1 VSKGTTAARTRWQ
14 ALAMGLATASAIGL
28 LAGPAVAGDDP
39 DEVSGNPRCP
49 AGTTGLKIEPVKSG
63 TYTDGRLRISLDVQA
78 SAKTIAFR
86 SNLGLDE
93 VIVKGGPAAN
103 IYAYGKG
110 TSGSG
115 LHAPVNASGGW
126 AGLSHVDFCYGRAVQ
141 QPPHEEPPSDQA
153 PAEQVPG
160 EQPPAEQPPGEQP
173 PAEQQPE
180 EPGDGTPVDPF
191 AAPGPAAGQ
200 APGIGVS
207 GTRVVSGRAVLAR
220 LPRCATSRYRLTVR
234 GRAMRSIAVYV
245 NGRKVRTVRV
255 ARGRTSV
262 TVALARAGRVQKVH
276 ARVTFDASA
285 RTRARDLRMTILPCA
300 PGSARPTFTG

>member
-1 VSKGTTAARTRWQ
+1 VSKGITAAHARWR

-39 DEVSGNPRCP
+39 HEVSGNPRCP

-63 TYTDGRLRISLDVQA
+63 TYTDGKLRISLDVQA
-78 SAKTIAFR
+78 SAKTVAFR
-86 SNLGLDE
+86 SNVGLDE

-141 QPPHEEPPSDQA
+141 QPPHEEPP
-153 PAEQVPG
+153 AEQPPS
-160 EQPPAEQPPGEQP
+160 EQPPAQQPPAEQP

-180 EPGDGTPVDPF
+180 QPSDGTPVDPF
-191 AAPGPAAGQ
+191 AAPSPAAGQ
-200 APGIGVS
+200 APGIRVS

-220 LPRCATSRYRLTVR
+220 VPRCATSRYRLTVR

-245 NGRKVRTVRV
+245 NGRKIRTVRV

-262 TVALARAGRVQKVH
+262 TVALARAGRVQRVH
-276 ARVTFDASA
+276 AHVTFDASA

-300 PGSARPTFTG
+300 PGSTRPTFTG

>member
-1 VSKGTTAARTRWQ
+1 MSKGTTAAPARWR

-39 DEVSGNPRCP
+39 QEVSGNPRCP
-49 AGTTGLKIEPVKSG
+49 AGTTSLKIEPVESG

-78 SAKTIAFR
+78 SAKTVAFR

-103 IYAYGKG
+103 VYAYGKG

-141 QPPHEEPPSDQA
+141 QPPREEPPS
-153 PAEQVPG
+153 
-160 EQPPAEQPPGEQP
+160 EQPPGEQPPGEQP
-173 PAEQQPE
+173 PAEQPPAEQ
-180 EPGDGTPVDPF
+180 
-191 AAPGPAAGQ
+191 APAAQQPTDSTPAETYVAPSAAVRQ
-200 APGIGVS
+200 ARPRSGVS
-207 GTRVVSGRAVLAR
+207 GTRVVSGRAVLAH
-220 LPRCATSRYRLTVR
+220 PSRCATRRYRLTIR

-245 NGRKVRTVRV
+245 NGRKVRSVDV

-262 TVALARAGRVQKVH
+262 TIALDRAGAVQRVR

>member
-1 VSKGTTAARTRWQ
+1 VRARWR

-28 LAGPAVAGDDP
+28 LAGPAIAGDDP
-39 DEVSGNPRCP
+39 QEVSGNPRCP
-49 AGTTGLKIEPVKSG
+49 DGTTGLKIEPVKSG
-63 TYTDGRLRISLDVQA
+63 TYTDGRLRIALDVQT
-78 SAKTIAFR
+78 SAKTVAFH

-103 IYAYGKG
+103 VYAYGKG

-126 AGLSHVDFCYGRAVQ
+126 AGLSHVDFCYGGAIRQ
-141 QPPHEEPPSDQA
+141 PPSDQA
-153 PAEQVPG
+153 PAEQ
-160 EQPPAEQPPGEQP
+160 PPAEQPPAAQP
-173 PAEQQPE
+173 AAEQQPE
-180 EPGDGTPVDPF
+180 APGDGTPVDPF
-191 AAPGPAAGQ
+191 AAPGLAAGQ

-207 GTRVVSGRAVLAR
+207 GTRVVSGRAALAR
-220 LPRCATSRYRLTVR
+220 LPRCAASRYRLTVR
-234 GRAMRSIAVYV
+234 GRAMRSIAVFV
-245 NGRKVRTVRV
+245 NGRQVRTVRV

-262 TVALARAGRVQKVH
+262 TVALTRAGRVQRLH

>member
-1 VSKGTTAARTRWQ
+1 VSKGTTAVRARWR
-14 ALAMGLATASAIGL
+14 ALGMGLATASAIGL
-28 LAGPAVAGDDP
+28 LAGPAIAGDDP
-39 DEVSGNPRCP
+39 QEVGGNPRCP
-49 AGTTGLKIEPVKSG
+49 DGTTGLKIEPVKSG
-63 TYTDGRLRISLDVQA
+63 TYTDGRLRIALDVQT
-78 SAKTIAFR
+78 SAKTVAFR

-103 IYAYGKG
+103 VYAYGKG

-126 AGLSHVDFCYGRAVQ
+126 AGLSHVDFCYGGAIR
-141 QPPHEEPPSDQA
+141 QPPSEQPPSDQA
-153 PAEQVPG
+153 PAVQPPAEQPAA
-160 EQPPAEQPPGEQP
+160 EQPPAEQPA
-173 PAEQQPE
+173 AEQQPE

-191 AAPGPAAGQ
+191 AAPGLAAGQ

-220 LPRCATSRYRLTVR
+220 LPRCAASRYRLTVR
-234 GRAMRSIAVYV
+234 GRAMRSIAVFV
-245 NGRKVRTVRV
+245 NGREVRTVRV

-262 TVALARAGRVQKVH
+262 TVALTRAGRVQRVH

>member
-1 VSKGTTAARTRWQ
+1 MSKGMTAARTRWR

-39 DEVSGNPRCP
+39 REVSGNPRCP
-49 AGTTGLKIEPVKSG
+49 DGTTGLKIEPVKSG
-63 TYTDGRLRISLDVQA
+63 TYTDGKLRISLDVQA
-78 SAKTIAFR
+78 SAKTVAFR

-115 LHAPVNASGGW
+115 LHAPANASGGW

-141 QPPHEEPPSDQA
+141 QPPTDQAPGEEPPAQ
-153 PAEQVPG
+153 
-160 EQPPAEQPPGEQP
+160 QPPAEQAPVEQP
-173 PAEQQPE
+173 PAAQQQEE
-180 EPGDGTPVDPF
+180 EPTDGTPVDPF
-191 AAPGPAAGQ
+191 AAANQ
-200 APGIGVS
+200 APQIGVS

-255 ARGRTSV
+255 PRGRTSV
-262 TVALARAGRVQKVH
+262 TVALTRAGRVQRVR
-276 ARVTFDASA
+276 ARVTFDLSA

-300 PGSARPTFTG
+300 PGSARPKFTG

>member
-1 VSKGTTAARTRWQ
+1 
-14 ALAMGLATASAIGL
+14 MGLATASAIGL
-28 LAGPAVAGDDP
+28 LAGPAAAGDEPQLVD
-39 DEVSGNPRCP
+39 GNPRCP

-63 TYTDGRLRISLDVQA
+63 TYTDGTLRITIDVQA
-78 SAKTIAFR
+78 AAKTLAFR

-93 VIVKGGPAAN
+93 VIVKGGPAASV
-103 IYAYGKG
+103 YAYGKG

-141 QPPHEEPPSDQA
+141 QPPREE
-153 PAEQVPG
+153 
-160 EQPPAEQPPGEQP
+160 PPAEQPPSEQP
-173 PAEQQPE
+173 PAQQQHPTE
-180 EPGDGTPVDPF
+180 STPAETYVAPS
-191 AAPGPAAGQ
+191 AAAQ
-200 APGIGVS
+200 APRRIGVS
-207 GTRVVSGRAVLAR
+207 GARVVSGRAVLAR
-220 LPRCATSRYRLTVR
+220 LPRCAPSRYRLTVH

-262 TVALARAGRVQKVH
+262 TVALARAGRVQRVR